1 MMKLYG
7 SVTSPYV
14 RRIRIV
20 LSATEHEFIN
30 LNIFEGEGR
39 DILASKDPTLKV
51 PCLEDDGQLIFDSR
65 VIHSYLL
72 AKLGLPPLSWDQ
84 ENQLT
89 MIDGA
94 NDSFV
99 QLFMLKRSGIEATN
113 DQLFVRLQKER
124 IASTLGL
131 LNEMVSAGEFDGW
144 GYPSVAL
151 FTLIDWVE
159 FRELHPLTGLDA
171 LKAFRE
177 QHIDRI
183 EVTATDPR
191 G

>member
-1 MMKLYG
+1 MKLYG
-7 SVTSPYV
+7 STTSPFV

-20 LSATEHEFIN
+20 LANTEHEFHN

-39 DILASKDPTLKV
+39 EILAAKNPTLKV
-51 PCLEDDGQLIFDSR
+51 PCLEDEGQLIFDSR

-72 AKLGLPPLSWDQ
+72 AKFDLPPLSWDQ

-89 MIDGA
+89 LIDGA

-99 QLFMLKRSGIEATN
+99 ELFLLKRSGIETN
-113 DQLFVRLQKER
+113 DKQLFVRLQKER
-124 IASTLGL
+124 IASTLTL
-131 LNEMVSAGEFDGW
+131 LNEMVDAGEFDGW
-144 GYPSVAL
+144 GYPSIAL

-159 FRELHPLTGLDA
+159 FRELHPLTGLNA

-177 QHIDRI
+177 KHIDRI

-191 G
+191 V

>member
-1 MMKLYG
+1 MKLYG
-7 SVTSPYV
+7 STTSPFV

-20 LSATEHEFIN
+20 LANTEHEFIN

-39 DILASKDPTLKV
+39 DILASKNPTLKV
-51 PCLEDDGQLIFDSR
+51 PCLEDDGQMIFDSR
-65 VIHSYLL
+65 VIHGYLL
-72 AKLGLPPLSWDQ
+72 AKLDLPPLTWDQ

-89 MIDGA
+89 LIDAA

-124 IASTLGL
+124 IASTLSL
-131 LNEMVSAGEFDGW
+131 LNEMADAGEFDGW
-144 GYPSVAL
+144 GYPSIAL

-171 LKAFRE
+171 LKAF
-177 QHIDRI
+177 HHGNSDRI

-191 G
+191 D